1 MRSEKE
7 TGAEMR
13 LAIASEMVT
22 VPSNNPRSLCESYLD
37 LGSLSSVALVL
48 LIRFPPPFFFQ
59 LPRRLMICQE
69 SVGAWDRNF
78 KLWGQRR
85 VQTYRNLA
93 AKRFRKSL
101 VPRLVSSCISIVEV

>member
-13 LAIASEMVT
+13 LAIASGMVT

-48 LIRFPPPFFFQ
+48 LIRFFPLFFQ

-101 VPRLVSSCISIVEV
+101 VPRLVSSCISIAEV

>member
-1 MRSEKE
+1 M
-7 TGAEMR
+7 
-13 LAIASEMVT
+13 LLVIASGIVT
-22 VPSNNPRSLCESYLD
+22 VCSNNPRSLCESYLD
-37 LGSLSSVALVL
+37 PGSLPSVALVV
-48 LIRFPPPFFFQ
+48 LIRFFLFFFFQ

-101 VPRLVSSCISIVEV
+101 VPRLVSSCISIAEV

>member
-13 LAIASEMVT
+13 LAIASGMVT

-37 LGSLSSVALVL
+37 LGSLSSVTLVL
-48 LIRFPPPFFFQ
+48 LIRFFPLFQ

-101 VPRLVSSCISIVEV
+101 VPRLVSSCISIAEV